1 MWNFDCVKEQIAVI
15 DDRNDRLTYH
25 ELSEHGKN
33 LCRAVG
39 KRCLVFQI
47 CGNEMGSLIG
57 YTGFLNGR
65 IVCAMLKADL
75 DENMMLG
82 LYRQY
87 CPSFIWTSAKYRE
100 YPFYEECEKVYEDH
114 GYILLRTPYKE
125 LPALHE
131 ELALLL
137 TTSGSTG
144 SARFVRQSYANIR
157 ANTDSIVEYLHLDSS
172 ERPITT
178 LPMNYTY
185 GISIINSHLDVGAT
199 ILLTDRSIVQR
210 EFWEFFAEQ
219 GATSFGGVPYT
230 YEMLKR
236 LHFMQKELPT
246 LRTMTQAGGKLLPEL
261 HREYAQYARDNGKEF
276 VVMYGQCEATARMA
290 YLPPEDSIRKAGS
303 MGIAIPG
310 GRLELLDAAGNRIE
324 EPGRTGELVY
334 YGDNVTLGY
343 AESRE
348 DLSLGDERGGRL
360 ETGDMAYRDEDG
372 YYFIVGRKKRFLKIY
387 GNRVSLDEAERLVK
401 GKFQEI
407 DVACGGVDDR
417 MDIFLTDMQR
427 ADEVKRFL
435 AQKLG
440 FHGSVFRTVP
450 LEEIPHNES
459 GKVLYKELEKYSK

>member
-1 MWNFDCVKEQIAVI
+1 MWNFNCMKEQTAVI
-15 DDRNDRLTYH
+15 DDCNARLTYR
-25 ELSEHGKN
+25 ELSEHGEK

-75 DENMMLG
+75 DENMMTS
-82 LYRQY
+82 LYHQY
-87 CPSFIWTSAKYRE
+87 CPAYIWTSEKYRR
-100 YPFYEECEKVYEDH
+100 YPFYEECEKVYEDY
-114 GYILLRTPYKE
+114 GYVLLKTPHKE
-125 LPALHE
+125 MPDLHE

-144 SARFVRQSYANIR
+144 SFRFVRQSYGNIR

-199 ILLTDRSIVQR
+199 ILLTDKSIVQR
-210 EFWEFFAEQ
+210 EFWNFFETQ

-230 YEMLKR
+230 YETLKR
-236 LHFMQKELPT
+236 LHFVQKELPT
-246 LRTMTQAGGKLLPEL
+246 LRTMTQAGGKLHPEL
-261 HREYAQYARDNGKEF
+261 HKEYAQYAKDTGKEF

-290 YLPPEDSIRKAGS
+290 YLPPKDSIRKAGS

-334 YGDNVTLGY
+334 YGDNVTFGY

-387 GNRVSLDEAERLVK
+387 GNRVSLDEAEQLVK
-401 GKFQEI
+401 GKFPEI
-407 DVACGGVDDR
+407 EAACGGVDER

-440 FHGSVFRTVP
+440 FHISVFRVVY